1 MYIKRLGNLVFRSG
15 DKLWFAGD
23 DNFTLALE
31 GSEFKT
37 LNDPTL
43 KDYLELSA
51 FEYLQEVTLYN
62 DILNSVLAGERDDE
76 FTKLG
81 GFDFYGEVL
90 NIMEKMHVKINL
102 DSKIQDLSNVNRL
115 QLLILGEILRGD
127 NLFILDNIDVNL
139 NDDALKWLE
148 GYLSNDK
155 NIWIIKSSDIDF
167 VKRTANKVLDSSRIY
182 DFSYDVYNA
191 YLENLVI
198 QRKREKKEILMKRQM
213 IDEQIKKL
221 LVWKV
226 KGEQFTLRDHDKSLA
241 GKNSDRSVKLT
252 KRISKLNKKL
262 CSLGEGYDDL
272 NYEGLKE
279 NGLPIILSDLVVTYP
294 KINGQINYGET
305 LCLDGFDSDR
315 EFFLKTL
322 SGDIEP
328 LSGDIYNFT
337 GKDFKTIN
345 LDDTSDSDLNVY
357 EKLGALERSFDEVT
371 ELFKRYDIPINF
383 VYKDYGDLRRYEKI
397 LVNVLKIRFLESENL
412 IIEGADKID
421 GEIEVLLQEMID
433 EYFGTVILASE
444 EIKGD
449 KRLNVSDGLF
459 SYQKGQKRLTK

>member
-1 MYIKRLGNLVFRSG
+1 MVCGRY
-15 DKLWFAGD
+15 
-23 DNFTLALE
+23 NFILALE
-31 GSEFKT
+31 GSGFRT
-37 LNDPTL
+37 LKDPTL
-43 KDYLELSA
+43 KYYLEMNAL
-51 FEYLQEVTLYN
+51 EYLQEVTLYN
-62 DILNSVLAGERDDE
+62 DILNKVLAGEQDDE
-76 FTKLG
+76 FTRLG

-90 NIMEKMHVKINL
+90 NIMEKMRVKINL

-115 QLLILGEILRGD
+115 QLLILGEILKGD

-198 QRKREKKEILMKRQM
+198 QRKREKKEILIKRQM

-221 LVWKV
+221 LSWKA

-262 CSLGEGYDDL
+262 CSLGEEYDDL

-305 LCLDGFDSDR
+305 LCLDGFYSDR
-315 EFFLKTL
+315 ELFLKTL

-371 ELFKRYDIPINF
+371 DLFKRYDIPVNF
-383 VYKDYGDLRRYEKI
+383 VYKDFGDLREYEKF
-397 LVNVLKIRFLESENL
+397 LVNILRIKFLDSENL

-421 GEIEVLLQEMID
+421 GELEILLQEMID
-433 EYFGTVILASE
+433 EYLGTVILASE
-444 EIKGD
+444 DIIGD

-459 SYQKGQKRLTK
+459 SYQNGQKRLTK

>member
-23 DNFTLALE
+23 DFILTLEKL
-31 GSEFKT
+31 GFKV
-37 LNDPTL
+37 LKDPTL
-43 KDYLELSA
+43 RDYLEMNA
-51 FEYLQEVTLYN
+51 FEYLQSVTLYN
-62 DILNSVLAGERDDE
+62 DILNKVLAGEDDDE
-76 FTKLG
+76 FTRLG

-90 NIMEKMHVKINL
+90 NCMKKMRVKINL
-102 DSKIQDLSNVNRL
+102 AKKIQDLSNVNRL
-115 QLLILGEILRGD
+115 QLLILGEMLRGN

-148 GYLSNDK
+148 EYLLRDE
-155 NIWIIKSSDIDF
+155 NIWIIKSLDIDF
-167 VKRTANKVLDSSRIY
+167 VKKGTNKVLNDSKIY
-182 DFSYDVYNA
+182 DFSYDVFDE
-191 YLENLVI
+191 YLNKLII
-198 QRKREKKEILMKRQM
+198 QRKREEKEILQKRQM
-213 IDEQIKKL
+213 ISEQIKKL
-221 LVWKV
+221 LNWKA
-226 KGEQFTLRDHDKSLA
+226 KGEQFTLKDHDKSLA
-241 GKNSDRSVKLT
+241 SKNSDRSVKLT
-252 KRISKLNKKL
+252 KKISKLNKKL
-262 CSLGEGYDDL
+262 CLLDYESDDL
-272 NYEGLKE
+272 SYEGLKE

-444 EIKGD
+444 EIIGD

-459 SYQKGQKRLTK
+459 SYQNGQKRLTK

>member
-1 MYIKRLGNLVFRSG
+1 M
-15 DKLWFAGD
+15 
-23 DNFTLALE
+23 
-31 GSEFKT
+31 
-37 LNDPTL
+37 
-43 KDYLELSA
+43 
-51 FEYLQEVTLYN
+51 
-62 DILNSVLAGERDDE
+62 
-76 FTKLG
+76 
-81 GFDFYGEVL
+81 
-90 NIMEKMHVKINL
+90 
-102 DSKIQDLSNVNRL
+102 
-115 QLLILGEILRGD
+115 
-127 NLFILDNIDVNL
+127 FILDNIDVNL

-198 QRKREKKEILMKRQM
+198 QRKREKKEILIKRQM

-221 LVWKV
+221 LVWKA

-252 KRISKLNKKL
+252 KKISKLNKKL
-262 CSLGEGYDDL
+262 CLLDYESDDL
-272 NYEGLKE
+272 SYEGLKE

-371 ELFKRYDIPINF
+371 ELFKRYDIPINL
-383 VYKDYGDLRRYEKI
+383 VYKDYGDLRRYEKF
-397 LVNVLKIRFLESENL
+397 LVNILRIKFLDSENL

-421 GEIEVLLQEMID
+421 GEREVLLQEMID

-444 EIKGD
+444 EIIGD